1 MGDPRNNRSGKGC
14 RQAVIEAQGTRL
26 RRYLR
31 SRLANEAD
39 AQDLAQEA
47 YLRLLRVSDPKL
59 IRDPVA
65 YLFRIAR
72 NLVHELY
79 MSMPPGT
86 TESIDDVELAEQC
99 MSVEALAE
107 SMQQME
113 WLEEVM
119 AHLSPRCR
127 AAIVMHRRDGMTY
140 KEIAKALGVSTAMVK
155 KYLSQGVSRCRKR
168 LRRFHE

>member
-1 MGDPRNNRSGKGC
+1 MADPHDRSRRSR
-14 RQAVIEAQGTRL
+14 RQAAIEAEGVRVE
-26 RRYLR
+26 RYLR
-31 SRLANEAD
+31 SRLANEQD

-59 IRDPVA
+59 ICDPVA

-79 MSMPPGT
+79 TTLPPASD
-86 TESIDDVELAEQC
+86 SIDDVELAAAG
-99 MSVEALAE
+99 MTVEALVE
-107 SMQQME
+107 SDQQME
-113 WLEEVM
+113 RLEEVM
-119 AHLSPRCR
+119 AHLSPKCR

-140 KEIAKALGVSTAMVK
+140 EEIANELGVSAAMVK
-155 KYLSQGVSRCRKR
+155 KYLSQGLSRCRAR